1 MAREGIRVSDVIML
15 IADTI
20 IFKRKRESVL
30 IESADS
36 LNLFNYPIKPPETDC
51 YKACNKILF

>member
-1 MAREGIRVSDVIML
+1 MAREGIGVSDVITL

-36 LNLFNYPIKPPETDC
+36 LNLFNYSIKPPETDC